1 MGARASRP
9 PVGFPCRSA
18 TAEQVTTLAA
28 KKRVG
33 GPRSQ
38 SFRASRFRVSSALLP
53 NIASM
58 SSRIDNR
65 VAIVTGAGRGIG
77 RASAQLLAS
86 EGARVLI
93 NDLDARFAQETA
105 AAIKMAGGVAHVLL
119 GDVSA
124 PDFPSQLVN
133 TTLEVFGGLDILV
146 NNAGFTW
153 DGTLHKMSDEQWQT
167 ILEVHLTAPFRI
179 IRSAATFLR
188 ETAKREKAE
197 RGAARPRKIINISST
212 SATRGNFG
220 QANYA
225 AAKAG
230 IIGLTR
236 ALAREWG
243 PFNIQVNCVAFGVID
258 TRLTAGKEDGERI
271 RRGDREIA
279 LGIPAEMRASA
290 LKLIPM
296 GRAGTPQEAAGAVL
310 FLASP
315 LSDYVSGQ
323 VVEVTGG
330 L

>member
-1 MGARASRP
+1 
-9 PVGFPCRSA
+9 
-18 TAEQVTTLAA
+18 
-28 KKRVG
+28 
-33 GPRSQ
+33 
-38 SFRASRFRVSSALLP
+38 
-53 NIASM
+53 M

-77 RASAQLLAS
+77 RASAQLLAL
-86 EGARVLI
+86 EGARVVV

-105 AAIKMAGGVAHVLL
+105 ETVRVAGGTAHVVC

-133 TTLEVFGGLDILV
+133 TALEVFGGLDILV

-167 ILEVHLTAPFRI
+167 ILDVHLTAPFRI
-179 IRSAATFLR
+179 IRAAAPFLR
-188 ETAKREKAE
+188 ETAKRERIE
-197 RGAARPRKIINISST
+197 RGTARPRKIVNTSST

-230 IIGLTR
+230 IIGLTK

-243 PFNIQVNCVAFGVID
+243 PFNIQVNCVAFGMID
-258 TRLTAGKEDGERI
+258 TRLTAGKEGGERI
-271 RRGDREIA
+271 RRGDKEIE

-290 LKLIPM
+290 LEFIPM

-323 VVEVTGG
+323 VLEVTGG